1 MPIPPLSG
9 AWHLD
14 QFDPDN
20 VQGHRIS
27 RTIVSTRTKYQQVEI
42 LENESLGRFLVLDGK
57 LQSAERDEAL
67 YHELLVHPA
76 MLCHPAP
83 RQVLIIGGGEGATL
97 REVLRHPTVERA
109 IMVDIDEEL
118 VELCREHLPSWHRGA
133 FDDPRAELIHMD
145 GRQYLEQSERVFDVV
160 VSDLT
165 DVLEDGLS
173 ASLYTEEFYR
183 LAARRLAQRGVVTL
197 QALALRSEPEYRLH
211 AALARTLR
219 AVLPSVWSY
228 AEFIPSFDSLWG
240 FLLATRGK
248 RARLPRPAAI
258 EKRLQARGLGDLTTL
273 DAEAF
278 MRCFALPKPVRTALS
293 APGPSL
299 RDGGPFPT

>member
-14 QFDPDN
+14 QFSPDD

-27 RTIVSTRTKYQQVEI
+27 RTIISARTKYQQVEI
-42 LENESLGRFLVLDGK
+42 LENDFLGRFLVLDGK
-57 LQSAERDEAL
+57 LQSAELDEAL

-109 IMVDIDEEL
+109 TMVDIDGEL
-118 VELCREHLPSWHRGA
+118 VDLCREHLPGWHRGA
-133 FDDPRAELIHMD
+133 FDDPRTELCHMD
-145 GRQYLEQSERVFDVV
+145 GRQYLEQTGRVFDVV

-165 DVLEDGLS
+165 DVLEEGLS
-173 ASLYTEEFYR
+173 RALYTEEFYR
-183 LAARRLAQRGVVTL
+183 VVARRLAPRGVVAL
-197 QALALRSEPEYRLH
+197 QALSLRAAPEYRLH
-211 AALARTLR
+211 AALAGTLR
-219 AVLPSVWSY
+219 GIFSSVRSY

-240 FLLATRGK
+240 FLLAL
-248 RARLPRPAAI
+248 RARAHLLSPSAM
-258 EKRLQARGLGDLTTL
+258 EKRLQARGLGDLHTL

-278 MRCFALPKPVRTALS
+278 ARCFALPKPLRAALA
-293 APGPSL
+293 APGPPL
-299 RDGGPFPT
+299 RDGGPLPH